1 MEPGFES
8 RWRYI
13 VHLPVLVDSV
23 VNLLDPCHGPHRLV
37 QGGGGLFVDAT
48 VGSGGHSAALVEHIH
63 SNCPDVNF
71 KLIAID
77 RDKALLA
84 KTEERLATIGGIEFH
99 QSNFAELK
107 TVLNDRRFD
116 GLLLDLGFSSFQV
129 DNPERGFSF
138 RQAGPLDMRYDQTQ
152 ELTAA
157 HIVNH
162 YPETKLREVI
172 ERYSGEHYAD
182 RIAHA
187 IIRRRPLYTTTQLA
201 EIIAGAVPQAK
212 SRLHPATRTFQ
223 ALRIAVNGE
232 LESLEEVLATIP
244 SLANPGARV
253 AIIAFHSLEDRM
265 VRTAFKKWRKE
276 GKGEFI
282 TKKPIT
288 ASPAE
293 MRANPRSRSAHL
305 WAFRFHN

>member
-23 VNLLDPCHGPHRLV
+23 VNLLDPCR
-37 QGGGGLFVDAT
+37 GGLLVDAT
-48 VGSGGHSAALVEHIH
+48 VGSGGHSAAMAEHVR
-63 SNCPDVNF
+63 SSCSDVDF
-71 KLIAID
+71 QLIAID
-77 RDKALLA
+77 RDSVLLA
-84 KTEERLATIGGIEFH
+84 KAKEQLANIGGIEFH

-138 RQAGPLDMRYDQTQ
+138 RHAGPLDMRYDQTQ

-201 EIIAGAVPQAK
+201 
-212 SRLHPATRTFQ
+212 
-223 ALRIAVNGE
+223 
-232 LESLEEVLATIP
+232 
-244 SLANPGARV
+244 
-253 AIIAFHSLEDRM
+253 
-265 VRTAFKKWRKE
+265 
-276 GKGEFI
+276 
-282 TKKPIT
+282 
-288 ASPAE
+288 
-293 MRANPRSRSAHL
+293 
-305 WAFRFHN
+305 